1 MAPYARH
8 DGDNSSEASEPVA
21 PRRGAHRRSTRTGPA
36 RRLLTIPLAV
46 GAVLAAGS
54 AAAQAAPGQPR
65 AEAAPERQQPTVG
78 LSTAPQVLQLPDA
91 GTDRY
96 VDQLQRAA
104 EREAARLAAEAAER
118 QREAER
124 LAQQEAERLAQQE
137 SERIA
142 RELASRPSAV
152 FPTVGALTS
161 GFGPRWGTAHNGI
174 DIANAIGTPIKSV
187 TDGTV
192 IESGPASGFGLWV
205 RIQQD
210 DGTIGV
216 YGHINESLVSVG
228 QQVRAGDVI
237 ATMGN
242 RGQSTGPHLHF
253 EVWQPGGAKMDPMA
267 WFGSRGISVPQA
279 SRS

>member
-1 MAPYARH
+1 MAPYARP
-8 DGDNSSEASEPVA
+8 DGDNFSETLEPAA

-65 AEAAPERQQPTVG
+65 AQAAPERQQPTVG
-78 LSTAPQVLQLPDA
+78 LSTAPQVLQFPDA

-104 EREAARLAAEAAER
+104 ERETARLAAEAAER

-124 LAQQEAERLAQQE
+124 IAREEA
-137 SERIA
+137 ERIA

-152 FPTVGALTS
+152 FPTIGALTS

-216 YGHINESLVSVG
+216 YGHIDQSLVSVG

-253 EVWQPGGAKMDPMA
+253 EVWQPGGAKMDPLA
-267 WFGSRGISVPQA
+267 WFGSRGVSVPQS